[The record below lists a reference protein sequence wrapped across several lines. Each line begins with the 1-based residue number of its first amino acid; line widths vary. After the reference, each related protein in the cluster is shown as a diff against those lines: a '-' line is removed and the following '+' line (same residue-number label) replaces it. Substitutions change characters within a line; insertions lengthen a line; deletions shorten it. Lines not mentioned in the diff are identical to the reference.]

1 MERQS
6 TVTGPQGTLPGTHRF
21 RHLAMGTTF
30 EIFAAIADGRYAE
43 HAAYAAFEELDR
55 IERQLSRYIEN
66 SDISR
71 ISSLPADQALRVG
84 LDTFQCLELSCD
96 LWVET
101 HGAFDVTVGSL
112 LDCFREHSSPS
123 SETLRSI
130 GERMGMNLVE
140 LDPSE
145 HSVRLR
151 RSPIRI
157 DLGGIGKGYA
167 VDRMAA
173 MLCEWSIETALVHA
187 GHSSVVALAPPRR
200 TKGWPIVLKSE
211 RGAGGTLVRFDLQNS
226 SVSGSGLRKGKHI
239 VDPRTGRYVEER
251 QAAWCR
257 GPNAAVTDA
266 LSTAFMVMSPEEIE
280 KYCVRH
286 PDIAAITVVTQ
297 AKDGTQ
303 TEQVLRFGDWEG
315 ATS

>member
-1 MERQS
+1 
-6 TVTGPQGTLPGTHRF
+6 
-21 RHLAMGTTF
+21 MGTTF
-30 EIFAAIADGRYAE
+30 EIFAAIADGQYAE
-43 HAAYAAFEELDR
+43 QAAHAAFEELDR

-71 ISSLPADQALRVG
+71 ISSLPADQPLRVG
-84 LDTFQCLELSCD
+84 PDTLQCLELSST
-96 LWVET
+96 LFAET

-123 SETLRSI
+123 PKTLRSI
-130 GERMGMNLVE
+130 RQRMGMNLVE
-140 LDPSE
+140 LDPSK
-145 HSVRLR
+145 HSVRPL

-173 MLCEWSIETALVHA
+173 MLCEWSIQTALVHA
-187 GHSSVVALAPPRR
+187 GHSSVVAIAPPLG
-200 TKGWPIVLKSE
+200 TKGWPIVLHYG
-211 RGAGGTLVRFDLQNS
+211 RGVWEAVARFNLQSS

-280 KYCVRH
+280 EYCACH
-286 PDIAAITVVTQ
+286 PDTAAIIVVGRGEADTQ
-297 AKDGTQ
+297 E
-303 TEQVLRFGDWEG
+303 EQVLRFGDWEG
-315 ATS
+315 VTS